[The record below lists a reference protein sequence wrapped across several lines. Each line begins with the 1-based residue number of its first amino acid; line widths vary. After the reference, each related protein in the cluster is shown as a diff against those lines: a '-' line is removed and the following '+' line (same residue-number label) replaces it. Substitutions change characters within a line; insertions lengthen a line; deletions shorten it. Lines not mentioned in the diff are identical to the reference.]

1 MQAARPRR
9 PAHARH
15 IRRRDALAVLGAALG
30 SAVAWPRATA
40 AQPAVKPAR
49 LGVLLYST
57 PKGDPNLAS
66 FLRAL
71 GDLGYV
77 EGRNLTIEYRYA
89 EGRPERLA
97 GLAEELVRLKPDLLF
112 TLGGDVTPAAV
123 AATRTLPILFV
134 SSADPV
140 QLGFVESLARPGRNA
155 TGVTLL
161 LDDLASKRLEFLK
174 EAAPRVMRVSFVWNP
189 DHVDNELHQAQRA
202 ADKLGVELVP
212 LATHGPDD
220 LDAALRAAAGER
232 ADALYV
238 VSSRQ
243 TIRAIPKFAAF
254 AVENRLPL
262 AGGWGAWAQTGGL
275 LSYGPNLDEMIR
287 QAAPYAVR
295 ILNGGQPA
303 ELPVQQPTRFELIVN
318 LRTAKALGL
327 TLPPTL
333 LARADEVIE

>member
-1 MQAARPRR
+1 MQAARPRQ
-9 PAHARH
+9 PADARR

-40 AQPAVKPAR
+40 AQPAAKAAR

-66 FLRAL
+66 FLHGLA
-71 GDLGYV
+71 DHGYV

-112 TLGGDVTPAAV
+112 ILGGDVTVQAMAA
-123 AATRTLPILFV
+123 ARTMPVLFT

-140 QLGFVESLARPGRNA
+140 QLGFVASLARPGGNA

-161 LDDLASKRLEFLK
+161 LDDLASKRLELLK
-174 EAAPRVMRVSFVWNP
+174 EAAPHISRVAFVWNP
-189 DHVDNELHQAQRA
+189 DHVDNELRQAEHA
-202 ADKLGVELVP
+202 ARPLGIELLP
-212 LATHGPDD
+212 AAMHGPDE
-220 LDAALRAAAGER
+220 LDGALAAARNGR
-232 ADALYV
+232 PDALYV

-243 TIRAIPKFAAF
+243 TVRSIPRFVAF
-254 AVENRLPL
+254 ATDHRLPL
-262 AGGWGAWAQTGGL
+262 AGGWGAWAQAGGL
-275 LSYGPNLDEMIR
+275 LTYGPNLNEMMH
-287 QAAPYAVR
+287 QTANLAAR
-295 ILNGGQPA
+295 ILHGAKPA
-303 ELPVQQPTRFELIVN
+303 ELPVEQPTRFELIIN
-318 LRTAKALGL
+318 LRTARTLGL
-327 TLPPTL
+327 TLPATL